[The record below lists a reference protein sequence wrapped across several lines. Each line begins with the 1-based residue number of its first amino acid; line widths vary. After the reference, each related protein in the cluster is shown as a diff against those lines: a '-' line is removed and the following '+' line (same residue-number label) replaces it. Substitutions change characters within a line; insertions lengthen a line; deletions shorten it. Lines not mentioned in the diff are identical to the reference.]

1 MAETDLPDLDAGR
14 PLSLADDSLEE
25 LAMRTF
31 LRSYL
36 QLLPARV
43 GRVLDTLRRGDAEGS
58 MDAVLS
64 LKVSSHMAGAL
75 RIERHCLGLE
85 AELRTGSVPCPG
97 PACELLTGAMRSI
110 LAAAG
115 LPPAAPRAA

>member
-1 MAETDLPDLDAGR
+1 MADTDIPDLDSDR

-36 QLLPARV
+36 ELLPARV
-43 GRVLDTLRRGDAEGS
+43 CRVLDTLRRGNAEDS

-75 RIERHCLGLE
+75 RIEHHCRGLE
-85 AELRTGSVPCPG
+85 AELRAGLVPGPG
-97 PACELLTGAMRSI
+97 PAGELLTGAMRSV

-115 LPPAAPRAA
+115 LPPVPRAA